1 MRKSGRLVCLTN
13 IPTPYRLS
21 FFARLSDE
29 FARRGWNFEAWFMA
43 HSEPGR
49 HWRFED
55 KDFRFQC
62 KIFPGLS
69 PYFRGASFHINP
81 GVFLQL
87 LAKPPDILLAGG
99 AWLMPTTILA
109 SLAPQLA
116 CRVFWSESQF
126 LSTTHAGR
134 LTNSI
139 RSWFLQRYHAF
150 AVPGM
155 LAREYI
161 QHFAPDKPLVTLP
174 NLVDHTIYGDR
185 VHQLRDHRLALRQGL
200 SLSDRKRV
208 LLISARL
215 LPAKGILP
223 FLGALLSLPTELL
236 SNLVVLIA
244 GEGELRS
251 KIENWIVDHP
261 SPEVILLGQQTEEQ
275 MCELYALS
283 DGFALPS
290 YNDPNPLSVI
300 EALWAALPL
309 VLSDRVGNHRETLVT
324 DRNGWL
330 FSPDDAS
337 ATCRA
342 VASWLMLTGS
352 ELAKYGRLSH
362 GIASSAFDAQKV
374 VPVIADELIALW
386 QHKKEARVSP

>member
-109 SLAPQLA
+109 SLAA
-116 CRVFWSESQF
+116 RRAYRVFWSESQF
-126 LSTTHAGR
+126 LSTTHADS
-134 LTNSI
+134 LTNGI
-139 RSWFLQRYHAF
+139 RSFLLRRYHAV
-150 AVPGM
+150 AVPGI

-161 QHFAPDKPLVTLP
+161 QHFAPHKPLVTLP
-174 NLVDHTIYGDR
+174 NLVDPTVYGDR
-185 VHQLRDHRLALRQGL
+185 VRQLRNQRSALRQRL

-215 LPAKGILP
+215 LPTKGILP
-223 FLGALLSLPTELL
+223 FLNALLSLPGELSGRL
-236 SNLVVLIA
+236 TVLLA
-244 GEGELRS
+244 GEGELRDT
-251 KIENWIVDHP
+251 IENWIGDHP
-261 SPEVILLGQQTEEQ
+261 SPEVVSLGQQTQEQ
-275 MCELYALS
+275 MCKLYALS

-290 YNDPNPLSVI
+290 YSDPNPLSVI
-300 EALWAALPL
+300 EALWAGLP
-309 VLSDRVGNHRETLVT
+309 VILSDRVGNHHETLVAH
-324 DRNGWL
+324 RNGWL
-330 FSPDDAS
+330 FSTDDTAS
-337 ATCRA
+337 ICSS
-342 VASWLMLTGS
+342 VASWLKLSDS
-352 ELAKYGRLSH
+352 ELFKYGESSST
-362 GIASSAFDAQKV
+362 IASSSFDPITA
-374 VPVIADELIALW
+374 VPVFVDGLITLYD
-386 QHKKEARVSP
+386 HRK